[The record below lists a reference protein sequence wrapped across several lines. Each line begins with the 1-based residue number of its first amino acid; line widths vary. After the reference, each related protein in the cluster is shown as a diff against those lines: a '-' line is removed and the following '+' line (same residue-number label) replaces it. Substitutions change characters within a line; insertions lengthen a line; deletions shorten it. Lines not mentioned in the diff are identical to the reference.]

1 MSSPKLQ
8 SAIGLPFPAA
18 LRDDGHA
25 GSGAIEDR
33 VLRLFEE
40 CGPGL
45 RRYVA
50 SFGLGAA
57 ATDDVVQEIF
67 VALFRHLC
75 LGRRETHLKGWLFR
89 VGHNLALKQ
98 RQRAMKRLHAEGS
111 WDPAVVAGVA
121 DPAASP
127 EQLLAED
134 RRRQRLSAALG
145 LMPERERHC
154 VYLRAE
160 GLRYRDIARTLG
172 VSLGTVAK
180 SLTSAMRRLEAA
192 GLE

>member
-1 MSSPKLQ
+1 MPSPKLH

-18 LRDDGHA
+18 LRDDGRA
-25 GSGAIEDR
+25 EGIEAH

-57 ATDDVVQEIF
+57 ATEDVVQEIF
-67 VALFRHLC
+67 LALFRHLC
-75 LGRRETHLKGWLFR
+75 LGRRETNLKGWLFR

-98 RQRAMKRLHAEGS
+98 RRRAMKRLHAEGG
-111 WDPAVVAGVA
+111 WDPAVVEDVA
-121 DPAASP
+121 DPAANP
-127 EQLLAED
+127 EELLADD
-134 RRRQRLSAALG
+134 RRRLRLADALR
-145 LMPERERHC
+145 LMPERDRHC

-160 GLRYRDIARTLG
+160 GLCYRDIARTLG

-180 SLTSAMRRLEAA
+180 SLTRAMGRLAAA
-192 GLE
+192 GVE